1 VIREVLPL
9 LLVGVVAAVY
19 AVGWIRLDRRASR
32 RSRRHRVL
40 RAAAFLAGVAILA
53 VALSPPV
60 DDLADASVAA
70 HMGQHLALL
79 VAAPPLLV
87 LAEPLSAFA
96 TALPRRLRPALGT
109 GAGVLTARGIGV
121 ATAVV
126 ATQVH
131 VGLMVLW
138 HTPPLYDAAH
148 ADELTH
154 ALEHATFLASGLW
167 FWSCLVRLARRGA
180 RGCAIALGATVAAS
194 AQSAVLGILLTLS
207 ATPWYTL
214 DGTPPFGLTP
224 LADQQAAG
232 AEMWVVAGGIYVIA
246 AGLLAAGIVRDPARP
261 AVLAV
266 EPNGGPDA
274 V

>member
-1 VIREVLPL
+1 VIRDALPL
-9 LLVGVVAAVY
+9 VLLALTAAVY
-19 AVGWIRLDRRASR
+19 AVGWVRLDRRASARTR
-32 RSRRHRVL
+32 RLRAL
-40 RAAAFLAGVAILA
+40 RAAAFAGGIAILA

-60 DDLADASVAA
+60 DELADSSVAA
-70 HMGQHLALL
+70 HMAQHLALL

-96 TALPRRLRPALGT
+96 TALPRRVRPALGT
-109 GAGVLTARGIGV
+109 GAGVLTARGLGI

-126 ATQVH
+126 ATEVH

-138 HTPPLYDAAH
+138 HTPPFYDAAQRS
-148 ADELTH
+148 ELIH
-154 ALEHATFLASGLW
+154 VVEHVTFLASGLW

-180 RGCAIALGATVAAS
+180 RGCALALGATIAAS

-207 ATPWYTL
+207 SAPWYSI
-214 DGTPPFGLTP
+214 DGPPRFGLTR

-246 AGLLAAGIVRDPARP
+246 AGILAAGIVRDPARRSS
-261 AVLAV
+261 LAV
-266 EPNGGPDA
+266 EMRGGPDA
-274 V
+274 A

>member
-1 VIREVLPL
+1 LRELLPL
-9 LLVGVVAAVY
+9 GLLAAVAALY
-19 AVGWIRLDRRASR
+19 AVGWFRLDRRASR
-32 RSRRHRVL
+32 RTRRR
-40 RAAAFLAGVAILA
+40 RAVHALAFLGGVAILA

-60 DDLADASVAA
+60 DELADASVAA

-96 TALPRRLRPALGT
+96 TGLPRRLRPALGT
-109 GAGVLTARGIGV
+109 GAGVLTGRGIGV
-121 ATAVV
+121 ATTVV
-126 ATQVH
+126 ATEVH

-138 HTPPLYDAAH
+138 HTPPLYDAAQSG
-148 ADELTH
+148 ELIH

-180 RGCAIALGATVAAS
+180 RGCAIALGATIAAS

-207 ATPWYTL
+207 ATPWYDVEGST
-214 DGTPPFGLTP
+214 PFGLTP

-246 AGLLAAGIVRDPARP
+246 AGVLAAGIVRDPARP
-261 AVLAV
+261 AALAV
-266 EPNGGPDA
+266 DTRGGPDA